1 MGTCSFG
8 GDKCSFFG
16 TLHSAP
22 FSVAVFSLHY
32 FSKQEVQPLE
42 ISLTSKCNHS
52 LWRMEIIKV
61 DYIHISYLF
70 ITSYTLIHPQR
81 QVKVSQDFHKETFHL
96 VSN

>member
-8 GDKCSFFG
+8 GDKCSFLVLF
-16 TLHSAP
+16 TQLLAFLSTQC
-22 FSVAVFSLHY
+22 
-32 FSKQEVQPLE
+32 FSKHKVQPLE
-42 ISLTSKCNHS
+42 ISLTAKCSHS
-52 LWRMEIIKV
+52 LWRMEIIKL
-61 DYIHISYLF
+61 DYIHISHLF